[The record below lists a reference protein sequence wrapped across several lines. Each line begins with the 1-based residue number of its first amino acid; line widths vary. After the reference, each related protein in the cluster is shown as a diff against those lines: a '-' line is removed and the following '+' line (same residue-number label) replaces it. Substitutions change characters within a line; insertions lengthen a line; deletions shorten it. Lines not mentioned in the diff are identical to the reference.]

1 MPKIK
6 TKSSAKKRF
15 KTTGTGKI
23 RHYKINGSH
32 ILEKESA
39 KKKKNRKGAVVL
51 DSTNTAKIKK
61 MLVL

>member
-6 TKSSAKKRF
+6 TRSSAKKRF

-23 RHYKINGSH
+23 RHYKINNSH
-32 ILEKESA
+32 ILEKESN
-39 KKKKNRKGAVVL
+39 KKKKNRQGAIIL
-51 DSTNTAKIKK
+51 DSTNTAKIKR